1 MTEYITMPWIDSCD
15 FNLYYIPNEAIVDR
29 AWLHGNPQQQ
39 CAHAK
44 GCRIIRQT
52 KVEGENQEGG
62 CQASLAI
69 SCSIEEVL
77 PSRINFTSL
86 SEKLDGIGMG
96 SSPSN

>member
-1 MTEYITMPWIDSCD
+1 MPWIDSRD
-15 FNLYYIPNEAIVDR
+15 FILYYIPTEAIVNR
-29 AWLHGNPQQQ
+29 AWLHGNSHRQ

-52 KVEGENQEGG
+52 TAEGENQEDG
-62 CQASLAI
+62 CQASLAT
-69 SCSIEEVL
+69 SCSIEEV
-77 PSRINFTSL
+77 PPRRINFTSL

>member
-1 MTEYITMPWIDSCD
+1 MQNY
-15 FNLYYIPNEAIVDR
+15 
-29 AWLHGNPQQQ
+29 
-39 CAHAK
+39 
-44 GCRIIRQT
+44 QT